1 MNVSVVVPCF
11 NSARYIERTL
21 DALQRLESGGHELE
35 LVLVD
40 DGSTDD
46 TAERISRRGVTLIRQ
61 PNRGPAAARNTGWRR
76 AGGEVIC
83 FTDADCIPPPGWVAG
98 MVDGL
103 EAADVGAVAG
113 SYAAANGERPLA
125 RLIQAEIAFRHRRMP
140 AFVRAGGT
148 YNLAVRRTV
157 LEQVGGFDESF
168 PTASAEDNDLSY
180 RIRHAGY
187 RIAFRPGCRV
197 AHHHPE
203 RIGGY
208 LRTQSIHGFWRSRLH
223 RKHPAFVSGDDYTR
237 PRDMLDVALALVI
250 PGAALSAAA
259 GVPWAGWAAGG
270 ATGTLL
276 LLEGWAATGVARE
289 AREFGLWPLGLTV
302 FTLRAF
308 ARMSGWVLGFLT
320 PSLRGGQGS
329 RGRMRR

>member
-1 MNVSVVVPCF
+1 MKVAVVVPCF

-21 DALQRLESGGHELE
+21 DALQQLDSGGHELE
-35 LVLVD
+35 FVLVD
-40 DGSTDD
+40 DGSIDD
-46 TAERISRRGVTLIRQ
+46 TAERISRRGVTVIRQ
-61 PNRGPAAARNTGWRR
+61 PNAGPAAARNTGWRR
-76 AGGEVIC
+76 AAGEVVC
-83 FTDADCIPPPGWVAG
+83 FTDADCVPPPGWVVGLLAG
-98 MVDGL
+98 LD
-103 EAADVGAVAG
+103 AADVGAVAG
-113 SYAAANGERPLA
+113 GYAAANDDQPLA
-125 RLIQAEIAFRHRRMP
+125 RLIQAEIAYRHRRMP

-180 RIRHAGY
+180 RIRQAGY

-203 RIGGY
+203 RIGTY
-208 LRTQSIHGFWRSRLH
+208 LRTQYIHGFWRSRLY
-223 RKHPAFVSGDDYTR
+223 RKHPTFVSGDDYTR

-270 ATGTLL
+270 ATGALL

-302 FTLRAF
+302 FALRAF

>member
-21 DALQRLESGGHELE
+21 DALQRLDPGGHELE

-46 TAERISRRGVTLIRQ
+46 TAECISRRGVTLIRQ
-61 PNRGPAAARNTGWRR
+61 SNGGPAAARNTGWRR

-83 FTDADCIPPPGWVAG
+83 FTDADCIPPPGWVVCLIA
-98 MVDGL
+98 GL

-113 SYAAANGERPLA
+113 SYAAANDDRPLA
-125 RLIQAEIAFRHRRMP
+125 RIIQAEIAYRHRRMP

-180 RIRHAGY
+180 RIRHTGH

-203 RIGGY
+203 RIGSY
-208 LRTQSIHGFWRSRLH
+208 LRTQYIHGFWRSRLY
-223 RKHPAFVSGDDYTR
+223 RKHPAFMSGDDYTR
-237 PRDMLDVALALVI
+237 PRDVMDVALALGI
-250 PGAALSAAA
+250 PIAALSAAA
-259 GVPWAGWAAGG
+259 GVPWAAWTAAGAAG
-270 ATGTLL
+270 ALL
-276 LLEGWAATGVARE
+276 LLEGWAAAGVVRE
-289 AREFGLWPLGLTV
+289 AREFALWPLSLAV

-308 ARMSGWVLGFLT
+308 ARMAGWVLGFLA
-320 PSLRGGQGS
+320 PGLRSGKGS
-329 RGRMRR
+329 HGRMRR